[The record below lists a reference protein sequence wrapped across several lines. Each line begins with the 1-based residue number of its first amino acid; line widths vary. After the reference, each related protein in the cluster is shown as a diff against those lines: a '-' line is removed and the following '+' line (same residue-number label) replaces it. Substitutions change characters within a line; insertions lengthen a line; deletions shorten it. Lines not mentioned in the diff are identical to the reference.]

1 MKAVYTLIADHL
13 TKLLGAI
20 GGVFM
25 TIAAIDPASIR
36 DAASTYL
43 GNQYAAKIGTALFGL
58 VLLRG
63 WYTGQK
69 AKQAA
74 QALADA
80 QAKLAETVQT
90 QAQKLDSPPAA

>member
-1 MKAVYTLIADHL
+1 MKAVYTFIADHL
-13 TKLLGAI
+13 TKLLGAV
-20 GGVFM
+20 GGLFM

-58 VLLRG
+58 VLVRG

-74 QALADA
+74 QALAEA
-80 QAKLAETVQT
+80 QAKLAQT
-90 QAQKLDSPPAA
+90 AMVQAQKLDPPPTA